1 MRIIASGE
9 FAESLLLC
17 ARGNPPDSFW
27 TENALGIRD
36 LRGMSGMHDGRA
48 TCSAESKIS

>member
-27 TENALGIRD
+27 TEHLRALVIKPRAAILAGGSGSLRD
-36 LRGMSGMHDGRA
+36 RPSD
-48 TCSAESKIS
+48 